1 MIMEI
6 ETLKLAKDLI
16 AQPSV
21 TPDDHCCQPL
31 LMSRLTALGFS
42 IETFRF
48 GETDN
53 FYAVYGRQ
61 GPLVCFAG
69 HTDVV
74 PTGDESRWTSP
85 PFTPVERDG
94 YLYGRGAA
102 DMKSSIAAFV
112 TACERLLAQQPEL
125 PLRLALLITSDEE
138 GDGHDG
144 TKRVVEVLKERGE
157 HIDYC
162 IVGEPT
168 AVDTLGD
175 MIKNGRRGSLS
186 GTLQVHGRQGH
197 IAYPHLAANPVHLAA
212 AALAELTAT
221 HWDDGNAYFPPTGFQ
236 ISNIHAGTGA
246 TNVIPGELTV
256 QFNFRF
262 STESTAESL
271 RRQVHAILDKYNLNY
286 DLQWALSGEPFL
298 TAAGRLTTVAQAAIE
313 RVCGVNA
320 QLSTTGGTSDGRFIK
335 AIASEL
341 IELGPV
347 NATIHQIDECVDIAA
362 IAQLSAIYENMLQ
375 QLAQA
380 DFTHAA

>member
-1 MIMEI
+1 MTET
-6 ETLKLAKDLI
+6 ETLTLAMALI

-21 TPDDHCCQPL
+21 TPNDHGCQPL
-31 LMSRLTALGFS
+31 LISRLTAMGFQ
-42 IETFRF
+42 IETLRF

-53 FYAVYGRQ
+53 FYAVYGQ
-61 GPLVCFAG
+61 HGPLICFAG

-74 PTGDESRWTSP
+74 PAGDESNWTSP
-85 PFTPVERDG
+85 PFVPTQRNG

-112 TACERLLAQQPEL
+112 TACERLLATQPDL
-125 PLRLALLITSDEE
+125 PIRLAFLITSDEE
-138 GDGHDG
+138 GDGFDG
-144 TKRVVEVLKERGE
+144 TKRVVETLQNRGE

-168 AVDTLGD
+168 AVTKVGD

-186 GTLQVHGRQGH
+186 GTLVVHGKQGH
-197 IAYPHLAANPVHLAA
+197 VAYPHLASNPVHLAA
-212 AALAELTAT
+212 TALAELVNT
-221 HWDDGNAYFPPTGFQ
+221 HWDDGNSYFPPTGFQ

-246 TNVIPGELTV
+246 GNVIPADMTV

-271 RRQVHAILDKYNLNY
+271 QQRVEAILDQHELNY
-286 DLQWALSGEPFL
+286 DLQWSLSGEPFL
-298 TAAGRLTTVAQAAIE
+298 TTAGKLTDTAQAAIQS
-313 RVCGVNA
+313 VCGINA
-320 QLSTTGGTSDGRFIK
+320 ELSTTGGTSDGRFIK

-347 NATIHQIDECVDIAA
+347 NATIHQIDECVNVTD
-362 IAQLSAIYENMLQ
+362 IAQLSAIYEKMIKM
-375 QLAQA
+375 LAQSQV
-380 DFTHAA
+380 